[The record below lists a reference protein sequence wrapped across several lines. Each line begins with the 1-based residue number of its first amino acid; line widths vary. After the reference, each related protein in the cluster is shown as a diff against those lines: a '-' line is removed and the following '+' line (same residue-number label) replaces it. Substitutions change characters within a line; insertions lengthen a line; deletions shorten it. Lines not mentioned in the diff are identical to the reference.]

1 MRCTLLLLLGVA
13 SLGVVSG
20 QQIGFSGPIEGFTF
34 DLPTASL
41 RAVTGTPGS
50 ALFGPALLDRL
61 DFGSVAP
68 HQNYAIA
75 VQGENCLLV
84 SNLGSDRISTSRISP
99 VSRRL
104 DAITWSGD
112 GSLAILYSRSG
123 NWIQEISGLPGN
135 PSVGPYQELS
145 SLGGLLSA
153 VAAGQQGKQVAIA
166 VTGNSAGVY
175 LLTDSQAFA
184 PVLQLSNPIALAFS
198 SDGTS
203 LFVLDASA
211 MQLSILNLASLSSQ
225 AIPLAG
231 LADPFAI
238 QSAPETQ
245 NRQLVYVA
253 SRSDQLLQEY
263 DIASQQVVL
272 ELPLYSSPTGI
283 DEFGQNSFLIRSR
296 LQAGDPLWL
305 LTSSPQPAVY
315 FVPAIQSDSGGNQ
328 GIRGGRNR

>member
-1 MRCTLLLLLGVA
+1 MRCTLLLLLGMA

-34 DLPTASL
+34 DRPTASL

-68 HQNYAIA
+68 HQNFAIA
-75 VQGENCLLV
+75 LQGGNCLLV
-84 SNLGSDRISTSRISP
+84 SNLGSDQLSTSRIST

-104 DAITWSGD
+104 EAITWSSD
-112 GSLAILYSRSG
+112 GSLAILYSRAG

-135 PSVGPYQELS
+135 PSVGAYLDVS
-145 SLGGLLSA
+145 SLGGSLSA
-153 VAAGQQGKQVAIA
+153 VAAGKQVAIA
-166 VTGNSAGVY
+166 LTGNSAGVY

-203 LFVLDASA
+203 LFALDASA
-211 MQLSILNLASLSSQ
+211 MQLSILNLASLNSRT
-225 AIPLAG
+225 IPLAG

-238 QSAPETQ
+238 RPALDAQ

-263 DIASQQVVL
+263 DVASQQAVL

-283 DEFGQNSFLIRSR
+283 DEFGVNSFLIRSR
-296 LQAGDPLWL
+296 LQSGDPLWL
-305 LTSSPQPAVY
+305 LTSGPQPAVY
-315 FVPAIQSDSGGNQ
+315 FVPAIQADSGGNQ
-328 GIRGGRNR
+328 RIRGGKNR